1 MLHTLTDMKEF
12 TFSPINLWTM
22 PRLYIVEV
30 IETYKEGKR
39 CTKTVIRRNP
49 IYDMRRNG

>member
-1 MLHTLTDMKEF
+1 MIKYSQILEHSVPPF
-12 TFSPINLWTM
+12 NLWTM

-30 IETYKEGKR
+30 ILSYKEGKK
-39 CTKTVIRRNP
+39 CTKSVIKRNP